1 MAFSAERLIEEVCKR
16 EILYVSSL
24 RTYKDTAMKEK
35 AWEEVL
41 AICPRKSENGEKL
54 PQCYGKSFGKC
65 DRLAPIIVSSL
76 LISTANL
83 SAKSSNWDV
92 DIRK

>member
-1 MAFSAERLIEEVCKR
+1 MAFSAERLIEEVRKR

-35 AWEEVL
+35 AWEEV
-41 AICPRKSENGEKL
+41 A
-54 PQCYGKSFGKC
+54 
-65 DRLAPIIVSSL
+65 A
-76 LISTANL
+76 TASL
-83 SAKSSNWDV
+83 SASSSNWDV